1 MRFFRLTSLTVAL
14 CFAGVAQTNRITKAV
29 NTDDRVTLSGH
40 VNPRITLGTDQG
52 RVSPDLTIHYVTLTF
67 SLSPAQRADLT
78 QLLSDQ
84 QNPKSPQYHQ
94 WLTPEEY
101 GARFGLSD
109 ADLATVSAWLKGE
122 GLTVDAV
129 ARGRSWIAVTGSAAQ
144 METAFRTELH
154 NYLVDGKTHFAN
166 AAEPSIPAAFSGVI
180 RSVRGLHNFRMRPA
194 SVKGHYTDNTGNYIA
209 PNDLA
214 TIYNIAPLL
223 SSGTTGSGQK
233 LVIAGQSQI
242 KLSDIEQFRSTFG
255 LSSNDPDILLV
266 PNTQDPGISQGDESE
281 SDLDLEWSGAVAR
294 DATILFVYSDDVMTS
309 VQYAIDQN
317 LAPVVSISYGDCEPE
332 TPSSDLT
339 AFQSWAQQGNA
350 EGITWFAASGDD
362 GAADCGDSQNPGLSV
377 DAPGSV
383 PEVTDVGGTQFV
395 EGSGNYWS
403 STNTSSGASALS
415 YIPEAVWNTSV
426 EDGTPAASGGGA
438 STVFSKPSW
447 QVGTG
452 VPNDNA
458 RDVPDVA
465 IAASADHDGYFVFTG
480 GQEQVYGGTS
490 VGAPVFSGL
499 TALLN
504 QYLVSKGAQ
513 STPGVGNIN
522 PKLYSLAKSNPSV
535 YHDITTGNNTVMIP
549 CGRHSVGCSNPTVGY
564 NAGIGYDQTTGWGSV
579 NALNLFEA
587 WTSSASVSSPAPAI
601 AAVSNGASFKATYA
615 PGMILSVFGTNLA
628 SATESAS
635 SVPLP
640 DSLASTSVT
649 INGIAAPFYYASA
662 TQLNIQVPYEV
673 PVGTTAVLSIDSN
686 GKTTTQAFTVAAAAP
701 GIFTNDGIL
710 VPSSSAARGGVVS
723 LYITGAGALSPVVAT
738 GSAPSS
744 STPLSDL
751 PAPTQNTVVT
761 IGGVQAQ
768 IEFIGDTA
776 GLVGVVQINV
786 QVPSTLSTGTQ
797 QVVVTIGGVSSAPA
811 QLQVTN

>member
-1 MRFFRLTSLTVAL
+1 
-14 CFAGVAQTNRITKAV
+14 
-29 NTDDRVTLSGH
+29 
-40 VNPRITLGTDQG
+40 
-52 RVSPDLTIHYVTLTF
+52 
-67 SLSPAQRADLT
+67 
-78 QLLSDQ
+78 
-84 QNPKSPQYHQ
+84 
-94 WLTPEEY
+94 
-101 GARFGLSD
+101 
-109 ADLATVSAWLKGE
+109 
-122 GLTVDAV
+122 
-129 ARGRSWIAVTGSAAQ
+129 
-144 METAFRTELH
+144 
-154 NYLVDGKTHFAN
+154 
-166 AAEPSIPAAFSGVI
+166 
-180 RSVRGLHNFRMRPA
+180 
-194 SVKGHYTDNTGNYIA
+194 
-209 PNDLA
+209 
-214 TIYNIAPLL
+214 
-223 SSGTTGSGQK
+223 
-233 LVIAGQSQI
+233 
-242 KLSDIEQFRSTFG
+242 
-255 LSSNDPDILLV
+255 
-266 PNTQDPGISQGDESE
+266 
-281 SDLDLEWSGAVAR
+281 
-294 DATILFVYSDDVMTS
+294 
-309 VQYAIDQN
+309 
-317 LAPVVSISYGDCEPE
+317 
-332 TPSSDLT
+332 
-339 AFQSWAQQGNA
+339 
-350 EGITWFAASGDD
+350 
-362 GAADCGDSQNPGLSV
+362 V